1 MMPGQRLSLRAV
13 NGAARGNMPG
23 FLDTSFGAGNWFY
36 DQSEKL
42 YIARD
47 PKHNGRGFAFFAIRP
62 DGSWFKGVVPEGRFQ

>member
-1 MMPGQRLSLRAV
+1 MMHGQHLSLRNV
-13 NGAARGNMPG
+13 NGAALRDLPS
-23 FLDTSFGAGNWFY
+23 FLDASFGAGNWFY

-47 PKHNGRGFAFFAIRP
+47 PKHGGNGFGFFAIRP